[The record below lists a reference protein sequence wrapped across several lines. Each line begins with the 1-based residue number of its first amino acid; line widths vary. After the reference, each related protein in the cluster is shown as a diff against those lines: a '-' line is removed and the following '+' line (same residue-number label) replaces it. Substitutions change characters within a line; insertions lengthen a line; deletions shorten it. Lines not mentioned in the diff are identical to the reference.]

1 MKRNPFQPKYR
12 AKKPKTDKEFKDGR
26 IRLADKGELREKVFE
41 RSGGKCEEVI
51 PDSDIIAKRLWFPE
65 QWRCNAPI
73 TLQSMELSHKRHGC
87 HRDDT
92 AASTIASCKE
102 CHRVK
107 HASRGIPRRPGKPMK
122 IKDAKAYWEGEV
134 CFCDGNKRKQ
144 ESFCPECRVKLQPQT
159 LYDLE
164 NSDDPDAYRMTLAQ
178 AENEVLMYGK

>member
-12 AKKPKTDKEFKDGR
+12 AKKPKTDKSFKDGR
-26 IRLADKGELREKVFE
+26 IRLADKGDLRERVFE
-41 RSGGKCEEVI
+41 RSGGFCEEIVNGVR
-51 PDSDIIAKRLWFPE
+51 SGRC
-65 QWRCNAPI
+65 WRAI
-73 TLQSMELSHKRHGC
+73 TIQSMELSHKRHGC

-134 CFCDGNKRKQ
+134 CFCDGVKRKQ
-144 ESFCPECRVKLQPQT
+144 ESFCPECRVKLHPQT

-164 NSDDPDAYRMTLAQ
+164 NSDDLDAYRTTLAQ